1 MLLQTRRSCYSFATK
16 NWWCRK
22 NWCFVVTCIR
32 CLLANWVLTQFKLQ
46 LVNGTNILIRF
57 TDTEGPGVFTR
68 THMWFT
74 ENPTSTKS
82 LLLQSPNLPDIFHKK
97 FLQFT
102 QWNILS
108 VSVRVLRKFQLL
120 NQLLRMHMTAHKN
133 LVQIRLQHQFFTEEK
148 PRWSLVRKNDPAKN
162 METTAIEIKRTEQ
175 MFHFQGAVESDEATT

>member
-1 MLLQTRRSCYSFATK
+1 MFSNMNIKSEKWNKQLWEGIIRSASDRELMVQKTVVNTCFFKPDGPATALRRRIDGVEKTDVLK
-16 NWWCRK
+16 
-22 NWCFVVTCIR
+22 FVVTCIR

-46 LVNGTNILIRF
+46 LVNGTNIFIRF

-108 VSVRVLRKFQLL
+108 VSVWVLRKFQLL
-120 NQLLRMHMTAHKN
+120 NQLLRMHMHMTTHKD
-133 LVQIRLQHQFFTEEK
+133 LVQIR
-148 PRWSLVRKNDPAKN
+148 S
-162 METTAIEIKRTEQ
+162 
-175 MFHFQGAVESDEATT
+175 